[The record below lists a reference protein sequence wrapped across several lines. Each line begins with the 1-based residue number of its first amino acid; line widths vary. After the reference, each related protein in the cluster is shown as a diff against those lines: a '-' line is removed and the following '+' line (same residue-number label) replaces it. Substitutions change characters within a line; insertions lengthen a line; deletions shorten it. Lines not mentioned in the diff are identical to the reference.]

1 MGDIS
6 KQEAVVVIT
15 TLPSL
20 EEAKLIA
27 HQVVERHLAA
37 CCNIIPGVTS
47 IYRWKGELTE
57 DQECLLE
64 MKTIAARYSELDKLV
79 HELHPYDLP
88 MLVALPITGSEKYV
102 SWIKEETL

>member
-1 MGDIS
+1 MGES
-6 KQEAVVVIT
+6 SSHEAVLVIT
-15 TLPSL
+15 SLPSL

-27 HQVVERHLAA
+27 HQVVERRLAA
-37 CCNIIPGVTS
+37 CCNIIPAVTS
-47 IYRWKGELTE
+47 VYRWKGELTE

-64 MKTIAARYSELDKLV
+64 IKTIAARYTELDKLI

-102 SWIKEETL
+102 SWIQEETS